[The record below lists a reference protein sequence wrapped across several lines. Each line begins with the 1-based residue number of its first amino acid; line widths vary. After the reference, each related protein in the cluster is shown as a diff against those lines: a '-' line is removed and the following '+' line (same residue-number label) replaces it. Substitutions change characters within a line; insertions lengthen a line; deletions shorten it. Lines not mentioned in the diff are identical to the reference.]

1 MRGIIMKKA
10 VAALASFSL
19 AALSLATVLAPVQ
32 AQAPVQQSAVHAD
45 ACNEVSTSTNFATT
59 NTQSVATFAVNASQF
74 AYICSIS
81 FEVCTNGTGTAQNQ
95 VMFTSTGIN
104 NTPSWS
110 YSIAATASICQRW
123 QEVFPLP
130 LKGSAAGTNVV
141 VTSPSAATNNSYG
154 VRIYGYLG
162 NQ

>member
-10 VAALASFSL
+10 VAALASVSL
-19 AALSLATVLAPVQ
+19 AAFVLAAPAPVL
-32 AQAPVQQSAVHAD
+32 AQAPVQQSAVHVD

-59 NTQSVATFAVNASQF
+59 GQQLVATFAVNASQF

-95 VMFTSTGIN
+95 VTFTSTGIN